1 MDRET
6 IKILADIIKNGM
18 SLTDEQIFIYNQD
31 YVIPE
36 TSGLFIVLQNL
47 SSNNYSTNN
56 TFIPQPEGIEGAQE
70 SITMLTREEYLI
82 NIISKNDEARQRK
95 EEVILSINSNF
106 SKNKQEL
113 YQFKIA
119 NLSNSFLNVSELEGA
134 GIVNRFAINIS
145 VLAYYNNTINTDY
158 YDNNFIN
165 QIETD

>member
-1 MDRET
+1 
-6 IKILADIIKNGM
+6 
-18 SLTDEQIFIYNQD
+18 
-31 YVIPE
+31 
-36 TSGLFIVLQNL
+36 
-47 SSNNYSTNN
+47 
-56 TFIPQPEGIEGAQE
+56 
-70 SITMLTREEYLI
+70 MLTREEYLI
-82 NIISKNDEARQRK
+82 NVISKNDEARQRK